1 MTRIVQVPNPVLIT
15 HTKKVTVIDKKVLD
29 IIDRMKKTLSITDNP
44 KGVGLAAT
52 QIGISLSI
60 FITRPREN
68 SVIRAFINPQII
80 WKSDEL
86 SELVR
91 DEGEG
96 NSIRK
101 EKKLEGC
108 LSINNIWG
116 HLLRASHVKLRY
128 LDPTGQTK
136 EEKFSGFMATII
148 QHEVDHLNGIL
159 FTQRVMEQKEKLYE
173 IHTNDKG
180 EEKLVEIEI

>member
-1 MTRIVQVPNPVLIT
+1 MIVQAPNPVLT
-15 HTKKVTVIDKKVLD
+15 TPTKKVTTIDKKVLD
-29 IIDRMKKTLSITDNP
+29 IIDRMKKILSVTDNP

-52 QIGISLSI
+52 QIGFPLSI
-60 FITRPREN
+60 FITRPKVN
-68 SVIRAFINPQII
+68 SVIRVFINPQII

-86 SELVR
+86 SELIR
-91 DEGEG
+91 EEGEG
-96 NSIRK
+96 NSIKK

-108 LSINNIWG
+108 LSITNIWG
-116 HLLRASHVKLRY
+116 HLLRSSRVKLKY
-128 LDPTGQTK
+128 TDITGEIK
-136 EEKFSGFMATII
+136 EEEFSGFMATIV